1 MEMKIALIFV
11 SFLITIGTSDMF
23 SPRKSFFV
31 DEDPRNIFSSFYGE
45 GAFKRA
51 VNQRDLLKDMFD
63 VALKKRNKGDLMKD
77 MFSVYLKRRLNPTVS
92 DYLKEFPTKRDEEVL
107 YPSFT
112 K

>member
-31 DEDPRNIFSSFYGE
+31 DEDPRNIFSSFYGG
-45 GAFKRA
+45 GAYKRA
-51 VNQRDLLKDMFD
+51 VNQR
-63 VALKKRNKGDLMKD
+63 DLMKD